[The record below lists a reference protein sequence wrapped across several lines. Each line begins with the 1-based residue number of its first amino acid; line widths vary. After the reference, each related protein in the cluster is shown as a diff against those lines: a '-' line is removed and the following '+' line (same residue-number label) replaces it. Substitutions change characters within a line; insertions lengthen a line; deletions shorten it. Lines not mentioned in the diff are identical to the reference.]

1 LCAAKAIS
9 TGLGVLYIILSAA
22 VWCMGHR
29 KEHDHAPT
37 QQITTS
43 GGSCSR
49 RGEDPSPLHDCVK
62 YPGRA
67 SSVGSVAAE
76 QQARKAKR
84 PCSSGRRKGCAGRS
98 VTRTVLG
105 CWLGWELKRRV
116 TYPRMHAA
124 SDDRAV
130 VQACRGWGH
139 GHERTE
145 AGGAGPVG
153 RTKARH
159 IHSPAI
165 AADSPNFPRARSAWE
180 EIGGGW
186 G

>member
-1 LCAAKAIS
+1 MTMHRPNKSQRPGGPVAGEARIHRPCTIASS
-9 TGLGVLYIILSAA
+9 TLVERLPS
-22 VWCMGHR
+22 V
-29 KEHDHAPT
+29 
-37 QQITTS
+37 Q
-43 GGSCSR
+43 SR
-49 RGEDPSPLHDCVK
+49 RSNKLGKRSGH
-62 YPGRA
+62 A
-67 SSVGSVAAE
+67 AAE
-76 QQARKAKR
+76 
-84 PCSSGRRKGCAGRS
+84 RRKGCAGRS